1 MEYFRNKDGA
11 VIVSDLIETIQKNK
25 EYLSEIDGAIGDG
38 DHGINMNK
46 GFTLCSERLN
56 KDMDLKDSLN
66 LLGDILL
73 CEIGGSMGPIYG
85 SFFNRM
91 SEIVKNTEDIDETIF
106 GEMLEAGL
114 NGIRELV
121 PTDIGDKTL
130 LDALIP
136 AVNAYCGA
144 EKAGKDFS
152 EALDAAALAA
162 EKGKEATRDMVAKVG
177 RASRLGERS
186 RGVLDAGAVSCA
198 LIVRSLCATT
208 QKLIAE
214 RNRDYGKKTIV
225 IGCDNAAVELKD
237 MLKEYIQ
244 NLGYLV
250 EDIGCYS
257 KEDETYYPHVAQK
270 LCQEIE
276 KSGFEKEG
284 ILLCGTG
291 IGMAMTANKCPGIR
305 AAVCH
310 DNFSA
315 ERAKLSNDGNVLC
328 MGARVIGAELAK
340 KIVKEWLA
348 IEFQGGASGPKVN
361 SMIEIE
367 HKNFKREL

>member
-152 EALDAAALAA
+152 EALGAAALAA

-214 RNRDYGKKTIV
+214 RNRDDGKK
-225 IGCDNAAVELKD
+225 
-237 MLKEYIQ
+237 
-244 NLGYLV
+244 
-250 EDIGCYS
+250 
-257 KEDETYYPHVAQK
+257 
-270 LCQEIE
+270 
-276 KSGFEKEG
+276 
-284 ILLCGTG
+284 
-291 IGMAMTANKCPGIR
+291 
-305 AAVCH
+305 
-310 DNFSA
+310 
-315 ERAKLSNDGNVLC
+315 NDSHRL
-328 MGARVIGAELAK
+328 
-340 KIVKEWLA
+340 
-348 IEFQGGASGPKVN
+348 
-361 SMIEIE
+361 
-367 HKNFKREL
+367 